1 VNRETKFPAGTPTGT
16 TAAQQL
22 THGCPRAELPAPS
35 LGGGAACPDCSGPL
49 DTRFYDH
56 EAQMSYPCD
65 DGEYFCPG
73 CDMIVTDEYLSASP
87 DELMIA
93 EAISGWAL
101 AEQAALR
108 RARA

>member
-1 VNRETKFPAGTPTGT
+1 MNNPNHKFPAGTPTGT

-35 LGGGAACPDCSGPL
+35 LGGGAACPDCYGPL

-87 DELMIA
+87 DKLMIA
-93 EAISGWAL
+93 EELHRYAMQSEVRL
-101 AEQAALR
+101 
-108 RARA
+108 